1 MIEFEGL
8 ILQFAGSLL
17 AILALFGLAK
27 WLGLGGKPKFHSEAD
42 VAKAADEVV
51 SGFLPKRVSIA
62 RDGSAALARNGQGQI
77 MLIKRHGNR
86 FASRILTS
94 SAQVRE
100 EVDGLVID
108 PKETQFGQVRLS
120 LKDASTW
127 ADAINRL

>member
-8 ILQFAGSLL
+8 FLQFAGSLL

-27 WLGLGGKPKFHSEAD
+27 WLGLGGKPRLHSEAD
-42 VAKAADEVV
+42 VAKATDEVV

-62 RDGSAALARNGQGQI
+62 RDGSAALARNDQGQI

-86 FASRILTS
+86 FAGRILTS